1 MRRMTISIMAA
12 LTALMLA
19 MTVSAA
25 DADAGGVDADFDNDG
40 AITELDFEIL
50 QAAYL
55 SASGDEDFNPA
66 LDLDGDGLISGADIT
81 IYLQLSNS

>member
-1 MRRMTISIMAA
+1 MKRTIISLIVA

-19 MTVSAA
+19 TTAFAA
-25 DADAGGVDADFDNDG
+25 DTDDIDFNNDG

-55 SASGDEDFNPA
+55 SASGDEDFDPA
-66 LDLDGDGLISGADIT
+66 LDLDGDGLISGTDIT
-81 IYLQLSNS
+81 IFLQLSNS